1 MVTLAV
7 DDLARDLTGWFVV
20 HALFFLV
27 FLAAFVV
34 CSGLR
39 RVLTSSRAEG
49 RFSVGL
55 ICSRRSAC
63 TITVG
68 READPCFG
76 GTGARRLRVL
86 VDGLAYPLD
95 KGGACGAELAAGDDQ
110 VRG

>member
-1 MVTLAV
+1 MQ
-7 DDLARDLTGWFVV
+7 WF
-20 HALFFLV
+20 AQ
-27 FLAAFVV
+27 
-34 CSGLR
+34 G
-39 RVLTSSRAEG
+39 LTSSRAEG

-68 READPCFG
+68 REAYPCFG

-110 VRG
+110 FGVKRFVQACE